1 MEVICDDE
9 AVPIREGAGG
19 GFYKFSFGHINVYPP
34 TLWGHQV
41 CEMCLFWRLLLSS
54 AWGSKTTIWNVM
66 SESHLE
72 LHVWNAGLIIKV
84 ATKSLYKNTCSKWA
98 PTGAKNTIQGVRK

>member
-19 GFYKFSFGHINVYPP
+19 GFYKFPFGHINVYPP

-84 ATKSLYKNTCSKWA
+84 ATKSLYKKR
-98 PTGAKNTIQGVRK
+98 V